1 MNARSRSPRT
11 AGLAG
16 TVAASMVLVASQNGR
31 GPGAEISAPGRSSV
45 RSVLVG
51 RCLDGLV
58 ERQLAALDRVDA
70 VVREGRVAILVDGVR
85 AEHAGAILRLEDRL
99 QHVRLLARAGALDGV
114 QREAHGL
121 VAVDGV
127 RVGVLLAV
135 LLLEVSEELLALRR
149 VLVRR
154 EGRDGDLH
162 LRGDA
167 LRDATLLRIREAGL
181 RDTVRPVELRIRQ
194 SRGEVLVDLDGVV
207 GGDARVDHAV
217 RAGALGLGGQGTVV
231 RRVLVDRLVG
241 GDLEALLLR
250 GVPDVPRE
258 AGPVDLLVV
267 EDLHLGAAILLHERR
282 ERGALDG
289 VLRDD
294 AGVGPLARR
303 VVLVRLARLGARLV
317 GGQTHGGVRRGD
329 LWHARLVED
338 RDRHRGAA
346 GVELADVDGRAVVLR
361 RLARVGGDR
370 LRSPGAGLRR
380 RVVERLVFDGDVTG
394 LAADLLQRQLD
405 AVHHGRRLRAGRALQ
420 RQGRVDRDRAGG
432 LAATAATAAAA
443 IAVVATRGYAERE
456 RGDEAARRCQ
466 RT

>member
-16 TVAASMVLVASQNGR
+16 TVAASMVSVASQNGR

-135 LLLEVSEELLALRR
+135 LLLEVSEELLSLRR

-154 EGRDGDLH
+154 EGRDRDLH

-167 LRDATLLRIREAGL
+167 LRDATLLRVREAGL
-181 RDTVRPVELRIRQ
+181 RDTVRPVELRVRQ

-217 RAGALGLGGQGTVV
+217 RAGALGLGGQGAVV

-250 GVPDVPRE
+250 GVLDVPRE
-258 AGPVDLLVV
+258 AGPVHLLVV
-267 EDLHLGAAILLHERR
+267 QDLHLGAAILLHERR

-294 AGVGPLARR
+294 ARVRALAAR
-303 VVLVRLARLGARLV
+303 VVLVRLAGLRAGLV
-317 GGQTHGGVRRGD
+317 GGEAHGRVGRGD
-329 LWHARLVED
+329 LRDARLVED
-338 RDRHRGAA
+338 RDRDRRATR
-346 GVELADVDGRAVVLR
+346 VELADVDGGRVVLR
-361 RLARVGGDR
+361 RLAGVGGDR
-370 LRSPGAGLRR
+370 LRSPRAGLGG
-380 RVVERLVFDGDVTG
+380 RVVEGLVVDRDVAG
-394 LAADLLQRQLD
+394 LAAGLLERQLD
-405 AVHHGRRLRAGRALQ
+405 AVHHGRRLRTRRALQ
-420 RQGRVDRDRAGG
+420 GKGRVDGHGAGA
-432 LAATAATAAAA
+432 LAAAATAAAA
-443 IAVVATRGYAERE
+443 VTAVVTTRRYAERE
-456 RGDEAARRCQ
+456 RGDKAAGRCE